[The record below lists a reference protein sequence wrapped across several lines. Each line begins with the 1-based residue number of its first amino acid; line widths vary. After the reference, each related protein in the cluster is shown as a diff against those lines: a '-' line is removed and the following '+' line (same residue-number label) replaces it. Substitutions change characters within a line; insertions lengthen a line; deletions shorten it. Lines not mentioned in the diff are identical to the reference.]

1 MCLTKLF
8 KDFKYKLKLRP
19 IGRARG
25 RKPQKKKRVLFA
37 CLDKEPTCIV
47 FFVFFFFNVKT

>member
-25 RKPQKKKRVLFA
+25 RKTQKKKEYFLPA
-37 CLDKEPTCIV
+37 
-47 FFVFFFFNVKT
+47 